1 MIGNLSRLF
10 QKYEILLS
18 EIGSVFRRVQE
29 THSDCVRCRA
39 GCTDCCYA
47 AFELFPIEAAYL
59 SYHFH
64 QRLKRKERREVL
76 RRAEKAL
83 LEIARIREGIK
94 DKESEAL
101 QMMAEAR
108 IRCPLLSDQGHC
120 LLYEYRPITC
130 RLYGIPTAIRGVG
143 HTCGKSGFEKG
154 TIYSTVNLDLIHEKL
169 FTLSVELLGARDY
182 RQVYEEA
189 RKLVA
194 VPLALKMNM

>member
-1 MIGNLSRLF
+1 MVDNLNRLF
-10 QKYEILLS
+10 RKYEMLLS

-29 THSDCVRCRA
+29 THSDCVRCRP

-47 AFELFPIEAAYL
+47 VFELFPIEAAYL

-83 LEIARIREGIK
+83 LEITGVKEGIK
-94 DKESEAL
+94 DKESEVL
-101 QMMAEAR
+101 QMAEAR

-130 RLYGIPTAIRGVG
+130 RLYGIPTAIRGAG
-143 HTCGKSGFEKG
+143 HTCGKSGFDKG
-154 TIYSTVNLDLIHEKL
+154 TVYPTVNLDLIHEKL
-169 FTLSVELLGARDY
+169 FTLSVELRGAHDY

-189 RKLVA
+189 RKLVP
-194 VPLALKMNM
+194 VSLALKMSR

>member
-1 MIGNLSRLF
+1 M
-10 QKYEILLS
+10 LLS
-18 EIGSVFRRVQE
+18 EIGRVFQRVQE
-29 THSDCVRCRA
+29 THSDCVRCQV

-47 AFELFPIEAAYL
+47 VFELFPIEAAYL

-64 QRLKRKERREVL
+64 QRLKRRERREVL

-83 LEIARIREGIK
+83 LEITGIKEGIK
-94 DKESEAL
+94 DKESEVL
-101 QMMAEAR
+101 QMAEAR

-154 TIYSTVNLDLIHEKL
+154 TIYPTVNLDLIHEKL
-169 FTLSVELLGARDY
+169 FTLSVELWGAHDY
-182 RQVYEEA
+182 REACEEA
-189 RKLVA
+189 RKLVP
-194 VPLALKMNM
+194 VPLALKMNL